1 MKNVLV
7 VIAMEGEA
15 EPFIKHLALSPVFIE
30 AKFPTACLFHSVI
43 LLLPLPL
50 TFSPLS
56 YCSNFSSHDRESIG
70 IRRLQWQRMGN
81 ALVLMWIMWALFPPL

>member
-43 LLLPLPL
+43 LLLPYKVFPL
-50 TFSPLS
+50 MFWIGRVSGYEDYSGNEWEMLS
-56 YCSNFSSHDRESIG
+56 F
-70 IRRLQWQRMGN
+70 
-81 ALVLMWIMWALFPPL
+81 